1 MNQRNQIPR
10 PSLTALVLSLLVWSS
25 APNAQ
30 TDLDEFM
37 RRVVTRRDENWK
49 KLQQYV
55 LDEHERIDI
64 RAPGGAS
71 VWGERREYTWF
82 IRDGY
87 FVRSPLKVNGV
98 TIGEVDRRTYEDDY
112 VRREQRREKR
122 EKEGRETA
130 NPDAP
135 ADIQGLLRQ
144 PGFVSSAYFLRFK
157 FDEGRYA
164 LVGRETLEGR
174 DVLRI
179 EYYPTRLFTDDDR
192 DRERRRERSKQ
203 SEQYDRE
210 LQRLMNKTSL
220 VTLWIDPATDQI
232 LKYVFDNVALD
243 FLPGQWLLRVTDLK
257 ASMTMGEAFPD
268 VWLPRGLELTMA
280 LSLASGRLDGRY
292 AIEYH
297 DYRQADVSSKVGF
310 PEVR

>member
-1 MNQRNQIPR
+1 MNQIHRLIV
-10 PSLTALVLSLLVWSS
+10 LALSLVAWSPS
-25 APNAQ
+25 PAAQ
-30 TDLDEFM
+30 TDLDDFM

-55 LDEHERIDI
+55 LDEREQIDI

-98 TIGEVDRRTYEDDY
+98 TISEADRRTYEDDY

-122 EKEGRETA
+122 EKEGGGTV

-157 FDEGRYA
+157 FDQGRYA
-164 LVGRETLEGR
+164 LVGPETLEGR

-179 EYYPTRLFTDDDR
+179 EYYPTRLFADDGR
-192 DRERRRERSKQ
+192 DRERRRERSQQ

-243 FLPGQWLLRVTDLK
+243 FLPGQWLLRVTDLR